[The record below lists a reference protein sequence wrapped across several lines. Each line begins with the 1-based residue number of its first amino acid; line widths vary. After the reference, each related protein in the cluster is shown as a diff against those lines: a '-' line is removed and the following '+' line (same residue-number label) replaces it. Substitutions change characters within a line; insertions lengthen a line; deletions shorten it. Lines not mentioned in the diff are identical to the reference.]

1 MANSRSKTRKI
12 GLVWEK
18 TKGEKGYVHSL
29 ELSQPPQV
37 LVSYCGGVYI
47 CPQTPSYASLQ
58 EVELSPLS
66 FECGLNDSPSK
77 IIERKSRNFSAVK
90 PAGHHLNQ
98 VIKFNIASG
107 KSCWYWYPVSLVGG
121 NGKSI
126 LLLSCSSSKS
136 ITPVYSWGAG
146 GKNILRLRDILQ
158 CVWPICFKSVKVMKN
173 KERLKN
179 CHIPT

>member
-1 MANSRSKTRKI
+1 MANSRSETRKI
-12 GLVWEK
+12 RLVWEK

-98 VIKFNIASG
+98 VIKFNIASEVLLILI
-107 KSCWYWYPVSLVGG
+107 SCITGRRKWEEHFTSVLFFLQIHNPRLFMGG
-121 NGKSI
+121 
-126 LLLSCSSSKS
+126 
-136 ITPVYSWGAG
+136 G
-146 GKNILRLRDILQ
+146 GTEHCQIKGHST
-158 CVWPICFKSVKVMKN
+158 ICLTNLFQKCQGHEK
-173 KERLKN
+173 
-179 CHIPT
+179 